1 MVFQFE
7 ADDSGLKYVTEGDLL
22 ALEFKAQYADL
33 GEVCL
38 DNLRERSE
46 RLAIANKIAEEQR
59 FLHWELE
66 FADVF
71 EQNGGFD
78 LVIGNPPWIK
88 IEWNEQDMLSDFYP
102 LFAIR
107 DMNAAKVTNLRNTV
121 FESVKDARTAYLH
134 EYSVMSGQQGF
145 LSALTNYPSLVGV
158 KNNLYKSF
166 CHRLG

>member
-1 MVFQFE
+1 M
-7 ADDSGLKYVTEGDLL
+7 
-22 ALEFKAQYADL
+22 
-33 GEVCL
+33 
-38 DNLRERSE
+38 
-46 RLAIANKIAEEQR
+46 
-59 FLHWELE
+59 E

-121 FESVKDARTAYLH
+121 FESVKDVRTAYLH

-166 CHRLG
+166 LPQAWMIGNSECVSAFLHPNSIFDDSNGGLFRSELYPHIRKQLF